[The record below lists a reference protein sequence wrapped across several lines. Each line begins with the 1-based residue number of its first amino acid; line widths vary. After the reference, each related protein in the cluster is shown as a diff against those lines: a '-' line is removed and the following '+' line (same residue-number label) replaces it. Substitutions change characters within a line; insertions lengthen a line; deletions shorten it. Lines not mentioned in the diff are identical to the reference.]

1 MVNSL
6 HRVRHV
12 IQLTSHGDSVHKP
25 DLVTSMDGQN
35 TMATAQ
41 KMGATHDI
49 HHQNAS
55 KHVEIVLTLLDH
67 LVQQGATGPRD
78 KTSLS
83 VLSAVVLL
91 RRRVESVGE
100 QCQYLDNGS

>member
-1 MVNSL
+1 
-6 HRVRHV
+6 
-12 IQLTSHGDSVHKP
+12 
-25 DLVTSMDGQN
+25 MDGQTN
-35 TMATAQ
+35 GYSTENGGDAQ
-41 KMGATHDI
+41 H

-91 RRRVESVGE
+91 RRQVESVGK
-100 QCQYLDNGS
+100 QCQYLDNRS